1 MAASKIHQSNV
12 TILVCGDR
20 NYNDVETITSVLT
33 MCQQKYG
40 SITIIHGACSG
51 ADTISGA
58 YATCNKI
65 PCKSFPAQWKQYG
78 RGAGTSVSDGEPCRI
93 SNPAGP
99 IRNKQMIEEG
109 FPSLVLAFHPDIKS
123 SKGTKDMVSQ
133 AMKKNI
139 PVMLVS
145 SKSDSIQVLS
155 MDMLT

>member
-1 MAASKIHQSNV
+1 MYRVLPGKTV
-12 TILVCGDR
+12 TILICGDR
-20 NYNDVETITSVLT
+20 NYIDVETITSVLT

-40 SITIIHGACSG
+40 SITIIHGGCSG

-58 YATCNKI
+58 YATCNKL

-78 RGAGTSVSDGEPCRI
+78 RGAG
-93 SNPAGP
+93 P

-109 FPSLVLAFHPDIKS
+109 NPSLVIAFHPDIKS

-145 SKSDSIQVLS
+145 GKSDSIQVLS